1 MAAQMQGFGALSVTR
16 RDFADGNQLF
26 TAPCDLDRGRV
37 LFPDL
42 ARVLDYW
49 NAKRGNRLMPSRDHL
64 DPAEMVDF
72 LPRIMLAKVEQPL
85 RFRYRLCGTGVCPVH
100 PADQT
105 GLAADELQPPAYGQW
120 IHGQYAEVL
129 RTRSPALHL
138 NVFDTDDRYRSYA
151 HLILPLSH
159 DEVSVDMIMT
169 VDSLAQDKVKMMEL
183 LVQLQRNAGID
194 LGDFYLLSPNRT
206 T

>member
-16 RDFADGNQLF
+16 RNFADGNQLF
-26 TAPCDLDRGRV
+26 TAPCDLARGRA

-49 NAKRGNRLMPSRDHL
+49 NAKRSGCST
-64 DPAEMVDF
+64 
-72 LPRIMLAKVEQPL
+72 LASMMRGKVEQPL

-105 GLAADELQPPAYGQW
+105 GLAADELQPPAYGQL